1 MHAAKLQDGRCHHGG
16 RVTYIQL
23 TSNSPRL
30 SAYLRNVARQL
41 PQVLDEAV
49 HQSALDGLGMWQS
62 VEATW
67 TTKSEFVIQ
76 HEGTG
81 RWGIKT
87 DDPRVKWLDKGTSV
101 RYALMSKDWRSK
113 TKPGYITSYQG
124 AGHMVFVSRKHPRP
138 GITARQFSRI
148 IHERAQAPTANRL
161 RAALKQATYG
171 PGAGI

>member
-1 MHAAKLQDGRCHHGG
+1 M
-16 RVTYIQL
+16 TYIQL

-30 SAYLRNVARQL
+30 SAYLRRVARQL

-49 HQSALDGLGMWQS
+49 HQSTLEAQQMFQATT
-62 VEATW
+62 ATW
-67 TTKSEFVIQ
+67 THQPTFEIA
-76 HEGTG
+76 HENTG
-81 RWGIKT
+81 RWGVKT
-87 DDPRVKWLDKGTSV
+87 DDKIYHFLDMGTRV
-101 RYALMSKDWRSK
+101 RYATMSKDWKSK
-113 TKPGYITSYQG
+113 TTPRVISSGSG
-124 AGHMVFVSRKHPRP
+124 AGRMVFVSRKHPRP